1 MAPIKKNDD
10 RNNKSN
16 YQPIQ
21 RLFSP
26 TKKPLKVENKKT
38 KVRNQ
43 NSTWSS
49 YLANKQAPNVRW
61 ILQTYQRSDW
71 REIKLINI

>member
-43 NSTWSS
+43 NST
-49 YLANKQAPNVRW
+49 
-61 ILQTYQRSDW
+61 
-71 REIKLINI
+71 